1 MNLRKRFT
9 EIWRRFAAREQAE
22 VKRIRQHVA
31 ARFRLDP
38 NAELSPR
45 EKEALTRERRSAGAP
60 KIMQG
65 VHQMMA
71 CRFWWLHTALEWK
84 ASAAELAIAKQWI
97 CSEATVHKVRADYKA
112 FAQQFV
118 ADKMAQEAWKTNEG
132 RRLVTQVTED
142 MFAMMADK
150 FKNFEE

>member
-1 MNLRKRFT
+1 M
-9 EIWRRFAAREQAE
+9 
-22 VKRIRQHVA
+22 
-31 ARFRLDP
+31 
-38 NAELSPR
+38 
-45 EKEALTRERRSAGAP
+45 
-60 KIMQG
+60 
-65 VHQMMA
+65 
-71 CRFWWLHTALEWK
+71 
-84 ASAAELAIAKQWI
+84 
-97 CSEATVHKVRADYKA
+97 HKVRADYKA